1 MLVSEAMALTAGPT
15 DGMVMDMA
23 GVAGVTPDM
32 VGVTRATVGATQAM
46 VGATRAMVGATRDM
60 VGAIRDMDGVT
71 LDMVGVTLDMV
82 GDITRDIRVITAL
95 EHMANDMRTIQE
107 EMRVIRGLTQETSAL
122 KTNLMRQEGLLLQ
135 ETWPHHMIRTE
146 TELPTEA
153 AVLKL
158 KTVDP
163 IVKDQITPDLMRVL
177 IVIINLETTGQEI
190 TTAGHRITTAD
201 PQHLLTEAV
210 HLDTGGVLQVQE
222 VVPEDVKCPIIM
234 LITN

>member
-46 VGATRAMVGATRDM
+46 VGATRDM
-60 VGAIRDMDGVT
+60 VGAIRDMD
-71 LDMVGVTLDMV
+71 GVTLDMV

-95 EHMANDMRTIQE
+95 EHMANDMHTIQE

-146 TELPTEA
+146 TGLPTEA

-163 IVKDQITPDLMRVL
+163 IVKDQITRDLMRLL

>member
-32 VGVTRATVGATQAM
+32 VGVTRATVGATQ
-46 VGATRAMVGATRDM
+46 DM

-71 LDMVGVTLDMV
+71 LDMVG
-82 GDITRDIRVITAL
+82 DITRDIRVIIAL
-95 EHMANDMRTIQE
+95 EHMANDMHTIQE

-146 TELPTEA
+146 TELPIEA

-158 KTVDP
+158 KTADP